1 MGRYHHLSIEEREDI
16 MRMGRGHKS
25 LADIAAA
32 IGRDKSTVSR
42 ELSRNGWSCDGGAR
56 AYRAPTAQAG
66 YGGRRLSCVRPKRPG
81 DPRLRGLVQSKI
93 DGWQWSP
100 RQVAGRLRLE
110 EPSDYVPRATIHRA
124 VNAREPGGF

>member
-16 MRMGRGHKS
+16 MCMRREHKS

-42 ELSRNGWSCDGGAR
+42 ELSRNGRGCGAGGAR
-56 AYRAPTAQAG
+56 AYRASTAQAR
-66 YGGRRLSCVRPKRPG
+66 YEGRRLSCVRPKRPG

-100 RQVAGRLRLE
+100 QQVAGRLCLE
-110 EPSDYVPRATIHRA
+110 APSDYVS
-124 VNAREPGGF
+124 